1 MATNHVTLA
10 RPYARAA
17 FAEAGEDRRAWS
29 ALLEMLG
36 AVVADAQMLRL
47 LRDPRVDHRQ
57 LSGLLQELCGERV
70 SDARHRRFITLL
82 LEAGRME
89 YAPEIYRQFEELRRR
104 AECTVAI
111 RVVSAYPLEDTAQL
125 GSLLEQRLGRRVEM
139 TVAEDRSLL
148 GGLCIYLGDEVIDY
162 SIRGRLHQ
170 LADTLHV
177 SGQNP

>member
-17 FAEAGEDRRAWS
+17 FAEAGKDRRAWS

-47 LRDPRVDHRQ
+47 LRDPRVSHQQ
-57 LSGLLQELCGERV
+57 LSELLQELCGERV
-70 SDARHRRFITLL
+70 SDARHRRFIALL

-89 YAPEIYRQFEELRRR
+89 CAPEIHRQFEALRRR
-104 AECTVAI
+104 AERTVAI
-111 RVVSAYPLEDTAQL
+111 RIVSAYPLEDTTQL
-125 GSLLEQRLGRRVEM
+125 SSLLEQRLNKRVEI
-139 TVAEDRSLL
+139 TTTADRSLL

-162 SIRGRLHQ
+162 SIRGRLHR
-170 LADTLHV
+170 LADTLDV
-177 SGQNP
+177 SAQNP